1 MHFMF
6 FSEQLESPLAKR
18 KLAVQLRKVKRAST
32 GVDAISSILNSLSVD
47 CGLYFILNGRSQAS
61 IL

>member
-18 KLAVQLRKVKRAST
+18 KLAVQLRKVKRATST

-47 CGLYFILNGRSQAS
+47 CGLY
-61 IL
+61 